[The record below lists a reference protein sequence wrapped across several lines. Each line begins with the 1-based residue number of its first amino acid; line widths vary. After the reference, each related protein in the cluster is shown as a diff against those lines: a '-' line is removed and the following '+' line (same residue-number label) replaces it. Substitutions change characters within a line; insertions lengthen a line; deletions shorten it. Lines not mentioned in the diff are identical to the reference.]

1 MFWQLYLLFVFTTA
15 MIVVTPGA
23 AALAMASQG
32 ASNGGRRAI
41 SGVVGVAAANV
52 VYFLLSATGLAS
64 LIIASNLV
72 FSVIK
77 WVGVIYL
84 VWLGLTAI
92 LSHSGPLQVK
102 EGRKRSS
109 VWHLFCHGFIIE
121 ISNPK
126 ALLYFSAILPQF
138 LDLNRPLIPQL
149 VILGGTTLV
158 MDLASYSAYAALGHH
173 IARGGLKGWVV
184 RLMNK
189 LVGGTL
195 LYIGF
200 RMASV
205 VTTK

>member
-1 MFWQLYLLFVFTTA
+1 MSWQLYLLFVFTTA

-32 ASNGGRRAI
+32 ASNGGRRALG
-41 SGVVGVAAANV
+41 GVVGIATANAL
-52 VYFLLSATGLAS
+52 YFLLSATGIAS

-72 FSVIK
+72 FSIIK
-77 WVGVIYL
+77 WTGVIYL

-92 LSHSGPLQVK
+92 FSHSGPLQVK
-102 EGRKRSS
+102 AGRKRSS
-109 VWHLFCHGFIIE
+109 FWRLFSHGFIIE

-138 LDLNRPLIPQL
+138 LDLNRPLMPQL
-149 VILGGTTLV
+149 VILGTTTLL
-158 MDLASYSAYAALGHH
+158 MDLFAYSAYAALGHH
-173 IARGGLKGWVV
+173 IARGGLKDWIVK
-184 RLMNK
+184 LMNK

-205 VTTK
+205 VAMK